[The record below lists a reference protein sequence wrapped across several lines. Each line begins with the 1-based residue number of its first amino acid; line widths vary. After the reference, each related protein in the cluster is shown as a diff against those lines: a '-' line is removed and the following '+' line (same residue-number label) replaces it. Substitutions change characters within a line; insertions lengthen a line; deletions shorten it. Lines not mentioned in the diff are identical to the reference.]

1 MSGGNGIQSMDAI
14 ADQTSLPNTDLAGAW
29 SAIKVSDQV
38 RERLLAQSLLALQLR
53 QKFPFESMPLHGL
66 IVLSGPPGTGKR
78 CFRHQVLV
86 RWR

>member
-38 RERLLAQSLLALQLR
+38 RERLLAQSLLAV
-53 QKFPFESMPLHGL
+53 KS
-66 IVLSGPPGTGKR
+66 
-78 CFRHQVLV
+78 
-86 RWR
+86 